1 MKEGALIKF
10 LAIIMILMLLT
21 MTFSTYSYAV
31 DQNATGTITV
41 SGLEP
46 GVDVSIYKLTDVHI
60 ASNGQPES
68 TPYTWVDGIEETFN
82 ELTGGDYTVEDF
94 YNAYN
99 EVKDNPDV
107 DIEEMLAVTYASL
120 AYKIR
125 ENGIPATKTKEV
137 EGEPEYNPQIV
148 ADQTVTFEN
157 CEMGTYIILVE
168 NGYRIYAPAVVNLTP
183 EFVDGEWVLN
193 NATQDIVLKSSTPS
207 ITKTVTDETLT
218 KDTYGTNDEIQFTVV
233 ADIPRFQGNLMKFYI
248 GDKFTNGTIDMDSVE
263 VYGVKGSTQD
273 KLTGGN
279 GYSLYY
285 GNRFAPRSLTYEQV
299 QNIDLDFTIEIIPTE
314 DFLNY
319 DNIKVVYT
327 AKLNK
332 DNSVNIGTEGN
343 KNNAYLIYENNPYS
357 MESSYQIQ
365 ESSDTV
371 YTYGV
376 EVTKVDKTEETPLPG
391 AEFNLLSGDTA
402 QWFLPGDTAGVYYL
416 ANEGDTKGEVA
427 TAPETEGGEEPVTA
441 TQTLSVDGQGK
452 LYIYGLDE
460 GTYKLKETKAPD
472 GYNIKTQA
480 DTIVISDT
488 DKDGKL
494 DGQVEGQEVDPNGTG
509 IYEITVE
516 NSEGFQLPVT
526 GGIGTVVFAATGI
539 VVVGLGMT
547 LLMIVF
553 KKNRAEK

>member
-1 MKEGALIKF
+1 MKGRTFFKTLVIV
-10 LAIIMILMLLT
+10 MILMLLA
-21 MTFSTYSYAV
+21 MTFGTYAYAV

-68 TPYTWVDGIEETFN
+68 TPYTWADGIDEVVGE
-82 ELTGGDYTVEDF
+82 DSTVEDF
-94 YNAYN
+94 YNYYN
-99 EVKDNPDV
+99 ENKDNPQ
-107 DIEEMLAVTYASL
+107 IEEKIQLIYDNWASE
-120 AYKIR
+120 IR
-125 ENGIPATKTKEV
+125 RRGISATETKKV
-137 EGEPEYNPQIV
+137 EGEPEYNPEIV

-157 CEMGTYIILVE
+157 YEMGTYMILVE

-183 EFVDGEWVLN
+183 EFVDGEWILN

-207 ITKTVTDETLT
+207 ITKTVTDEVLT
-218 KDTYGTNDEIQFTVV
+218 KDNYGTNDEIQFTVV
-233 ADIPRFQGNLMKFYI
+233 ADMPKFQGYPIEFYI
-248 GDKFTNGTIDMDSVE
+248 GDKFSNGTIDMDSFE
-263 VYGVKGSTQD
+263 VYGVNGLTQV
-273 KLTGGN
+273 KLSRGYQYDLSNGN
-279 GYSLYY
+279 NIVWSPL
-285 GNRFAPRSLTYEQV
+285 SLTESQID
-299 QNIDLDFTIEIIPTE
+299 NIDIDFTIRIYNFE
-314 DFLNY
+314 DIYNY
-319 DNIKVVYT
+319 DKIKVVYT

-332 DNSVNIGTEGN
+332 DSSVNMGTEGN
-343 KNNAYLIYENNPYS
+343 KNNAYLIYNNNPYD
-357 MESSYQIQ
+357 MDSYQVQ
-365 ESSDTV
+365 ESSTTV

-376 EVTKVDKTEETPLPG
+376 EVTKLDKTEETPLPG

-472 GYNIKTQA
+472 GYNLKTEA
-480 DTIVISDT
+480 DTIVITDT

-494 DGQVEGQEVDPNGTG
+494 DGQVEGQDVDPNGRG
-509 IYEITVE
+509 IYTITVE
-516 NSEGFQLPVT
+516 NSKGFQLPVT

-553 KKNRAEK
+553 KKNRAAK